1 MTVSKGSAVNNE
13 IPITLTI
20 AAGATLGGA
29 GQLSG
34 TLSVP
39 VTAPVATTLQI
50 HWSKVNTGPQAPR
63 GHRR

>member
-20 AAGATLGGA
+20 AAGGDPGSA

-39 VTAPVATTLQI
+39 GDCAGSHHAAG
-50 HWSKVNTGPQAPR
+50 STGAR
-63 GHRR
+63 